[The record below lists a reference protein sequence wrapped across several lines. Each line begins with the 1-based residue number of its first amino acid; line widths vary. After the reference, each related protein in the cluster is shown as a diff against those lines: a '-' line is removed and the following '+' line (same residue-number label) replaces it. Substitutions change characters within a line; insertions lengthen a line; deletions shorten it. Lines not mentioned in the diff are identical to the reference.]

1 MLITYSKVSGM
12 KKFLFKTV
20 IDCLIAGLFSI
31 GVYQSPTYVI
41 NSLGGYFFLSFL
53 LCSIVA
59 LMIIYSKI
67 FGNKEK
73 IFKGILIIVVISG
86 IEITLIGLALN
97 YKFDMILTVW
107 FIIIPSVIIFDRLLN
122 SKH

>member
-1 MLITYSKVSGM
+1 M

-41 NSLGGYFFLSFL
+41 NSFGGYFFLSFL

-67 FGNKEK
+67 FGSKEK
-73 IFKGILIIVVISG
+73 IFKGILIIVVISV
-86 IEITLIGLALN
+86 IETTLIGLALN

-107 FIIIPSVIIFDRLLN
+107 FITIPSVIIFDRLLN